1 MTMKVIGVGEDG
13 RANLLPIYE
22 KWIQRSERLVGGKR
36 LLSFFPEYKGEKM
49 VLEGGLKQTIVR
61 LAQDPKE
68 TVLLASGDPL
78 FYGIGSY
85 VAKKLENVEIYPALS
100 SIQLAFAR
108 MKESWQDAYF
118 VSVHGRSMKG
128 LAQKINGKKKVCL
141 LTDEE
146 NTPAAIAQYLLD
158 FEMEEYTLFIAENV
172 GGEKE
177 KTGWFTL
184 QEAINYD
191 ASPLNVVI
199 LRAKHPPKR
208 LPFGF
213 PDELFKQRKP
223 DRGLITKKEVRAL
236 SLSELSLQEDSVV
249 WDIGTCTGSVAI
261 EAAYIAREGQ
271 VYAIEK
277 NEADI
282 QFAKENAKKFRT
294 DIHFYHGKAPE
305 MLDTWPD
312 PDRVFI
318 GGTGGNIETLLSLC
332 VRKLKSDGR
341 IVLNAA
347 TIETLYQ
354 AMDIFSS
361 LDCEVNV
368 TMAHI
373 ARSKKILHMTRFE
386 GLNPVYI
393 VTARKKEREG

>member
-146 NTPAAIAQYLLD
+146 NTPAAIAKYLLD

-199 LRAKHPPKR
+199 LCAEHPPKR

-312 PDRVFI
+312 PNQVFI

>member
-128 LAQKINGKKKVCL
+128 LAQKINGRKKVCL

-184 QEAINYD
+184 HEAINYD

-199 LRAKHPPKR
+199 LRAEHPPKR

>member
-199 LRAKHPPKR
+199 LCAEHPPKR

-318 GGTGGNIETLLSLC
+318 GGTGGNIETLLFLC

>member
-199 LRAKHPPKR
+199 LCAEHPPKR

>member
-199 LRAKHPPKR
+199 LRAEHPPKR

>member
-22 KWIQRSERLVGGKR
+22 KWIRQSKRLVGGKR
-36 LLSFFPEYKGEKM
+36 LLSFFPEYKGEKV
-49 VLEGGLKQTIVR
+49 VLEGGLKQTIEK

-78 FYGIGSY
+78 FFGIGSY
-85 VAKKLENVEIYPALS
+85 VAKKLSNVEIYPALS

-108 MKESWQDAYF
+108 MKDSWQDAYF

-146 NTPAAIAQYLLD
+146 NTPAAIARYLLE
-158 FEMEEYTLFIAENV
+158 FGMEEYTLFIAENV

-177 KTGWFTL
+177 KAGWYTL
-184 QEAINYD
+184 QEAIQYE

-199 LRAKHPPKR
+199 LLAEQPPKKFS
-208 LPFGF
+208 FGF
-213 PDELFKQRKP
+213 PDDVFQQRKP
-223 DRGLITKKEVRAL
+223 DKGLITKKEVRVL
-236 SLSELSLQEDSVV
+236 SLSELSIEEDSIV

-261 EAAYIAREGQ
+261 EAAHIAREGQ

-282 QFAKENAKKFRT
+282 QFAKENAKKFRA
-294 DIHFYHGKAPE
+294 DIHFFHGKAPD
-305 MLDTWPD
+305 MLNTWPD

-318 GGTGGNIETLLSLC
+318 GGTGGDIETLLSLC
-332 VRKLKSDGR
+332 VERLKTDGR
-341 IVLNAA
+341 IILNAA

-354 AMDIFSS
+354 AMDIFAS
-361 LDCEVNV
+361 LDCEVHV

-393 VTARKKEREG
+393 VTARKKE